1 MSNIILSS
9 NENSALLQ
17 TLNQSESKV
26 IPSIYSTKE
35 IYAPSSTSW
44 YTITPKTG
52 SQPMDNPKVGTFQNM
67 EYFKVLFYL
76 IIKVL
81 HSEVVVLFSS
91 PPVIFLMSLIVLNIS
106 VPPEFYSLYTVRIL
120 WRN

>member
-52 SQPMDNPKVGTFQNM
+52 SATDGQSESWDLPKYGILQSI
-67 EYFKVLFYL
+67 VLSYTKPL
-76 IIKVL
+76 LVL
-81 HSEVVVLFSS
+81 LFSS

-106 VPPEFYSLYTVRIL
+106 VPPEFYLLYTVRIF
-120 WRN
+120 